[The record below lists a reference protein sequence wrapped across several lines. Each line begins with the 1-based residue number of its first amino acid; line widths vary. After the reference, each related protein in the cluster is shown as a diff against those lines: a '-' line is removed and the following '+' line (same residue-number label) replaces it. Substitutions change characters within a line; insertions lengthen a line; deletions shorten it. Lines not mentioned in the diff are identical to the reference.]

1 MGKYTWIML
10 INAVI
15 MAVAMIVISHFVDDS
30 WPFISGLGMLNL
42 LNIIFFGNLDRKKR
56 NKK

>member
-1 MGKYTWIML
+1 ML